1 MATWATTGGFA
12 TWAARM
18 GLSAASWAL
27 PVFALA
33 AGSACAGALELAPS
47 DAPAVLARH
56 VLDEENPARPGPHP
70 VLTLYYGSGT
80 DKNRAEYRD
89 SVTILTAPVD
99 ASKLVDLGESANSRN
114 EYWGFSPDSFP
125 INGRVWY
132 PDAPGPHPLVLV
144 VHGNHNMKEFSDPG
158 YDWLGE
164 LLASRGYV
172 LASVDMNFVNGG
184 IRGENDG
191 RGWLLLKH
199 LQAWKRFADDPEGPF
214 HGKVDMDA
222 IALIGHSRG
231 GEAVALA
238 AAFNRL
244 ERYPDD
250 ASLEFDFGF
259 ALKGIVAVA
268 PVDGQYLPADQR
280 APVED
285 VSYLVF
291 HGSHD
296 GDVTSFHGLRQF
308 NRVRFAGSGGRG
320 AKAGGRGAKASEQG
334 AKASGQGGRF
344 FKSAVYVYRANHG
357 QWNTVWGA
365 HDNGPRS
372 PRILDLR
379 GLLPPEEQREFG
391 RVFVSA
397 FLDVALK
404 GDDRYRPLFR
414 DHRVAGD
421 WLPKTMYVTRFM
433 DDSFRPL
440 ADFEEDIDVTSGSVA
455 GVRLHGER
463 LGTWREGR
471 LELRSANRPSTSA
484 SQLNQ
489 ALWLGWNNRRDGPD
503 PTDPAPPPY
512 YAISLPAGLADSLGA
527 GQPGATVEMHVG
539 GVDEEPEPRDGPGA
553 ENEGGDDGT
562 NEGGRDRGDES
573 GADRGDESGSQSGSQ
588 SGADGGRELADEE
601 KSPLDLTVEAV
612 DGDGDAAGVRLGGY
626 GPLRRPLKTRVLRRR
641 DLERQRFANSWEL
654 VLQHFSIPLSDFA
667 LANPAFDPA
676 TLRELRL
683 VFDRTE
689 AGTVAVDDVGLA
701 RMHPGFLAARLPPES

>member
-1 MATWATTGGFA
+1 MAT
-12 TWAARM
+12 R
-18 GLSAASWAL
+18 AL
-27 PVFALA
+27 PALVLA

-47 DAPAVLARH
+47 DAPVVLARH
-56 VLDEENPARPGPHP
+56 FLQEENPARPGPHP

-89 SVTILTAPVD
+89 SVAIVTAPVD
-99 ASKLVDLGESANSRN
+99 ASKLVELGESADSRN

-199 LQAWKRFADDPEGPF
+199 LQAWRRFAEDPEGPF
-214 HGKVDMDA
+214 RGKVDMNA

-259 ALKGIVAVA
+259 ALKGIVAFA

-308 NRVRFAGSGGRG
+308 NRVRFAG
-320 AKAGGRGAKASEQG
+320 AGGQGGDDGEQRGG
-334 AKASGQGGRF
+334 GGRF

-379 GLLPPEEQREFG
+379 GLLPPEDQREFG

-440 ADFEEDIDVTSGSVA
+440 ADFEEDIDVTSGSAA
-455 GVRLHGER
+455 GVRLRGER
-463 LGTWREGR
+463 FGTWREGR
-471 LELRSANRPSTSA
+471 LDLRSSNRANTSA

-489 ALWLGWNNRRDGPD
+489 ALWLGWNNRWDGPG
-503 PTDPAPPPY
+503 PADPPPPAVF
-512 YAISLPAGLADSLGA
+512 AISLPPELAESLGA

-539 GVDEEPEPRDGPGA
+539 GVDEEPEPRKRPGA
-553 ENEGGDDGT
+553 DDEDEG
-562 NEGGRDRGDES
+562 EGGRRTGSAEGDGRREGS
-573 GADRGDESGSQSGSQ
+573 GADDKE
-588 SGADGGRELADEE
+588 
-601 KSPLDLTVEAV
+601 PLDLTVEAV
-612 DGDGDAAGVRLGGY
+612 DGDGDSARVRLGSY

-641 DLERQRFANSWEL
+641 DLEDQRFANPWEL

-667 LANPAFDPA
+667 AANPAFDAA
-676 TLRELRL
+676 TLREVRL
-683 VFDRTE
+683 VFDLVE

-701 RMHPGFLAARLPPES
+701 RMHPGFLAARVPPDGS